1 MTGENGE
8 LLPAASFI
16 EAAERSGMVQELDRW
31 VVAQALG
38 LLAQREQDGD
48 PVSLHVNLSGASVA
62 DLSVLEYIERQL
74 DEGGA
79 DPSRC
84 TFEITETAPVHN
96 YEAPPASPTAS
107 PSSAARS
114 RSTTTA
120 PASGPSTT

>member
-16 EAAERSGMVQELDRW
+16 EAAERSGWSRSST
-31 VVAQALG
+31 AGSSPSALE
-38 LLAQREQDGD
+38 LLAERERDGD

-62 DLSVLEYIERQL
+62 DLSVLEFIERRL
-74 DEGGA
+74 DEGDA
-79 DPSRC
+79 DPARC
-84 TFEITETAPVHN
+84 TFEITETAQVDD
-96 YEAPPASPTAS
+96 YEARRASPTAS